1 MGKAWIL
8 ALGLISVLALPASAQ
23 NFQPAIVYDVGGKA
37 DKSFNEAA
45 FAGAERF
52 RKETGIAF
60 REFEITGEAQRE
72 QAFTNMARRGA
83 NIVIGVGFTQKV
95 ALEKVAK
102 QFPAVKFTLVDTTSE
117 LPNVQSVIFRE
128 QEGSFLVGMLAALAS
143 KSHKVGF
150 VGGMDIPLIRRFALG
165 YSDGAKYADPATE
178 VFQNMTGS
186 TPAAW
191 TDPARGAELARSQ
204 IDRGADVIFA
214 AAGTT
219 GLGVLQATADG
230 GKLGIG
236 VDANQNHL
244 HPGRMLTTMVKRV
257 DLVVYRAFLSAKNG
271 DWKPG
276 VQVLGL
282 AEDAVGYAV
291 DQYNEKLITP
301 EMKAKVE
308 AARAEIVAGRL
319 KVREYTAP

>member
-8 ALGLISVLALPASAQ
+8 ALGLMTTLASPASAQ
-23 NFQPAIVYDVGGKA
+23 TFQPAIVYDVGGKA

-52 RKETGIAF
+52 RKETGVAF
-60 REFEITGEAQRE
+60 REFEISAEAQRE
-72 QAFTNMARRGA
+72 QAFANMARRGA
-83 NIVIGVGFTQKV
+83 SIVIGIGFTQKV

-102 QFPAVKFTLVDTTSE
+102 QYPTVKFTLVDTTSD
-117 LPNVQSVIFRE
+117 LPNVQSVIF
-128 QEGSFLVGMLAALAS
+128 LVGMLAAMAS
-143 KSHKVGF
+143 KTHKVGF

-165 YSDGAKYADPATE
+165 YSDGAKHADPATE

-236 VDANQNHL
+236 VDANQDHL
-244 HPGRMLTTMVKRV
+244 HPGRMLTSMVKRV
-257 DLVVYRAFLSAKNG
+257 DLVVYRAFMAAKNG

-276 VQVLGL
+276 IAVLGL
-282 AEDAVGYAV
+282 AEDAVGYTV
-291 DQYNEKLITP
+291 DEHNDKLITP

-308 AARAEIVAGRL
+308 AARAEIIAGRL
-319 KVREYTAP
+319 KVREYQAP